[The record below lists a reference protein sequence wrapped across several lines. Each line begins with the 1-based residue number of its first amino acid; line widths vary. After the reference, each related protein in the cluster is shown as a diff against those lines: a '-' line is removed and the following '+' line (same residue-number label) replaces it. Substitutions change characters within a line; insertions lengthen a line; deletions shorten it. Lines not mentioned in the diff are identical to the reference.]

1 MDLQNGLIPMDDA
14 ELAELEQ
21 LMHDHEIVSL
31 TRRDPGE
38 SGPVVV
44 HLADGSEALIGGE

>member
-1 MDLQNGLIPMDDA
+1 MNDA
-14 ELAELEQ
+14 ELAEFEQ
-21 LMHDHEIVSL
+21 LSRDHEIVSL

-44 HLADGSEALIGGE
+44 HLADGGEVLIGGE